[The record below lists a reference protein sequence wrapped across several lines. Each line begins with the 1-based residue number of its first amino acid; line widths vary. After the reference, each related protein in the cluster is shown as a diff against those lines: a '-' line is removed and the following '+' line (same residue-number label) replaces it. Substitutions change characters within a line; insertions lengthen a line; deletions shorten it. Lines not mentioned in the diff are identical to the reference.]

1 MSISKS
7 PPLLGRVPPPIS
19 CQCTPLFHLQETLN
33 LPALCRITGAEIKV
47 ETGGCHNYA
56 KRNSQVDG
64 VRSMEPWGTSEQ
76 PGGYDPA
83 NVNYGHA
90 DRDRRCA
97 AVRWLYVVRVPR
109 QEARNGGITS
119 YNLKI

>member
-7 PPLLGRVPPPIS
+7 PPFLGRVPTPIS
-19 CQCTPLFHLQETLN
+19 CTPLFRLQETLN
-33 LPALCRITGAEIKV
+33 LPAVCRITGADIKD
-47 ETGGCHNYA
+47 ETGGCHSYA

-64 VRSMEPWGTSEQ
+64 GRSMEPWGTSEQ

-83 NVNYGHA
+83 DVKCAHA

-97 AVRWLYVVRVPR
+97 AVMWLYVVRVPR
-109 QEARNGGITS
+109 KETGSGSITT

>member
-1 MSISKS
+1 MQ
-7 PPLLGRVPPPIS
+7 R
-19 CQCTPLFHLQETLN
+19 ETARLMEF
-33 LPALCRITGAEIKV
+33 ALWNRGAPV
-47 ETGGCHNYA
+47 
-56 KRNSQVDG
+56 NSQAG
-64 VRSMEPWGTSEQ
+64 